1 MKKIIAV
8 VLCIVLLASIM
19 AVSASALEASNTNT
33 SVSYISVL
41 EDFFNFESI
50 FEFFERVFNIFGFTS
65 DLYEPVE
72 PVM

>member
-8 VLCIVLLASIM
+8 VLCIVLLASVM

-33 SVSYISVL
+33 SVSYISVF

-50 FEFFERVFNIFGFTS
+50 FEFLQRVFNIFGFTS
-65 DLYEPVE
+65 DLYEPV
-72 PVM
+72 V

>member
-1 MKKIIAV
+1 MKKVIATILSV
-8 VLCIVLLASIM
+8 ILLVSI
-19 AVSASALEASNTNT
+19 AITPVSALEAANTNT
-33 SVSYISVL
+33 SVTYISVF

>member
-8 VLCIVLLASIM
+8 VLCIVLLASVM

-33 SVSYISVL
+33 SVTYISVF
-41 EDFFNFESI
+41 EDFFNFDSI
-50 FEFFERVFNIFGFTS
+50 FDFFERIFNAFGFTS

-72 PVM
+72 VIE